1 MVKVLSLFDGISCGM
16 VAFDR
21 AGIPVEEYHACEID
35 KYAIEIS
42 QKNYPAIV
50 RHGSVVDYHPDR
62 DFDYLIGGSP
72 CQGFSYAGAKRA
84 FEDPRSKLFFE
95 YVRILK
101 ECRTIN
107 PEIKFLLENVRM
119 KKEHLSVISEL
130 LGVEPIAINSA
141 LVSAQNRTR
150 YYWMNWTVEQPKD
163 AGLSIKD
170 VSLSGLSTMNPVTAS
185 RERTKKNIRNHN
197 DKAAALVASMHKGA
211 QANGMTVIKDGGGFR
226 CITPIECERFQTLPD
241 DYTNGISKKMRY
253 HTIGNGWTV
262 DVIAHILRGSK

>member
-35 KYAIEIS
+35 KYAIQIS
-42 QKNYPAIV
+42 HKNYPSIV

-62 DFDYLIGGSP
+62 HFDYLIGGSP
-72 CQGFSYAGAKRA
+72 CQGFSDAGAKKA

-101 ECRTIN
+101 ECKDIN
-107 PEIKFLLENVRM
+107 PNIKFLLENVRM
-119 KKEHLSVISEL
+119 KKQHLDVISQQ
-130 LGVEPIAINSA
+130 LGVSPVSINSA
-141 LVSAQNRTR
+141 LVSAQNRIR
-150 YYWMNWTVEQPKD
+150 FYWMNWPVKQPEDLQKH
-163 AGLSIKD
+163 IKD
-170 VSLSGLSTMNPVTAS
+170 VVLSGLPLMNDITAT
-185 RERTKKNIRNHN
+185 RDRTKKNVRNHN

-226 CITPIECERFQTLPD
+226 CITPMECERFQTLPD